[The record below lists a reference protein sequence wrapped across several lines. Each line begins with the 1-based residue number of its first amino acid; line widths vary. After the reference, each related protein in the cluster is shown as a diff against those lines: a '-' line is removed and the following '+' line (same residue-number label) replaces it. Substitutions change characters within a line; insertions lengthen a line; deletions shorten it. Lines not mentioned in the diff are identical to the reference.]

1 MGKTKSSNKKYYVI
15 LALIIAFFLIALG
28 AVVGVWADTSANL
41 SPALSVGYSTTKDV
55 SVKVKTE
62 YQIGATRTIATN
74 DFYGNKITDPEGFVS
89 FGTNESGEKMVALGD
104 IFLTPENP
112 ELIIYFTYVNVGG
125 MDTFSIVTENFEEKD
140 NIDVLYYR
148 ADSFEDENPWVEDD
162 GSDLTATK
170 TGEVQYH
177 KIVLKV
183 ANVNKSASIKGSLM
197 LQMSNIE
204 FDL

>member
-1 MGKTKSSNKKYYVI
+1 MEKTKSSNKKYYVI
-15 LALIIAFFLIALG
+15 LALVIAFFLIALG
-28 AVVGVWADTSANL
+28 AVVGVWADTGANL

-62 YQIGATRTIATN
+62 YQIGSIRTIATN
-74 DFYGNKITDPEGFVS
+74 DFYGNKITDAEGFVS
-89 FGTNESGEKMVALGD
+89 FGANESGEKMVSLGD
-104 IFLTPENP
+104 IYLTPENP
-112 ELIIYFTYVNVGG
+112 ELIIYFTYENVGG
-125 MDTFSIVTENFEEKD
+125 LDTFSIVTENFEEKD

-148 ADSFEDENPWVEDD
+148 ADYLEDENSWVEDE
-162 GSDLTATK
+162 GADLTATRM
-170 TGEVQYH
+170 GEVQYH